1 MLYCLSACTTMHNY
15 QHMKIL
21 TGIFSRITVTTP
33 LLFKLIPTF
42 VFISAKIH
50 LSQEKEKLSTGL

>member
-1 MLYCLSACTTMHNY
+1 MHNY